1 MEFALATVLVVAG
14 IATVVLLPRFLRDVR
29 AVDREWRR
37 RWRALGVTRRRSIMR
52 ALRRGEP
59 VCDREHAELA
69 LGAVAELER
78 MDRAMRR
85 LWLVHLPASVALILF
100 GLSVGTPVTAIMA
113 ALWLALIAAS
123 EALNRWRRKRFQRSV
138 ELTRDLL

>member
-52 ALRRGEP
+52 ALPRGEP